1 MKVIVYEIPLKK
13 HQTRSREI
21 LEECATRY
29 IPSKQEVS
37 RGFAQIYIVL
47 RDRLNA
53 CTRTRTHET
62 SSSCGRVLVK
72 RKSNSFFLRQ
82 CSEDWPEEILVT
94 SHDCLFINF
103 FTQMLTLLY
112 SPFFHPFI
120 FFSYKKVL
128 SILSNILISNIFS
141 RFSKKKFQFTKLYL
155 YII

>member
-1 MKVIVYEIPLKK
+1 MKKGKKKSQLLHVRHKQRNFCMKVIVYEIPLKK

-72 RKSNSFFLRQ
+72 RKSNSFFFFYDNAVKIGQKKFWLRVTIA
-82 CSEDWPEEILVT
+82 CSL
-94 SHDCLFINF
+94 
-103 FTQMLTLLY
+103 
-112 SPFFHPFI
+112 
-120 FFSYKKVL
+120 
-128 SILSNILISNIFS
+128 IFS
-141 RFSKKKFQFTKLYL
+141 RRR
-155 YII
+155 

>member
-1 MKVIVYEIPLKK
+1 MKKGKKKSQLLHVRHKQRNFCMKVIVYEIPLKK

-53 CTRTRTHET
+53 CTRIRTHET

-103 FTQMLTLLY
+103 FT
-112 SPFFHPFI
+112 
-120 FFSYKKVL
+120 
-128 SILSNILISNIFS
+128 
-141 RFSKKKFQFTKLYL
+141 
-155 YII
+155 